1 MFFILFVAMML
12 YDMDIYSRACRS
24 VQRNFDDY
32 VPAGTTEEMK
42 NKYVHCFAIKSC
54 PVSYILHYT
63 VKHCNFGLET
73 ASIMEMK
80 QALRCGCPP
89 ERVVYDSPCKSSAE
103 IRTALLCGV
112 NINAN
117 SFVEVTKIVAEREK
131 LEKEGLADK
140 CTGVVGIRVN
150 PMVGGGNISALST
163 ATASS
168 KFGIPL
174 TVPGKEKIL
183 DIYRKYPY
191 FKGIMS
197 HVGSQGMPVSIMAK
211 GVQILCNL
219 ADDIDAACRAE
230 GETAGRIRLLDI
242 GGGLSANYTSEEVS
256 PTFGEY
262 AAEILKVYPRFFQQ
276 GRIIATEFGKSL
288 ITKSGVICTTIEDVL
303 TPPTQAEVQAA
314 VAMAEKLPHSPAP
327 ASEAV
332 PVAAA
337 DEEEKYTVIIHAGA
351 DILLRT
357 AYCPTVFKHRFA
369 LVPAVEKN
377 AAECAVT
384 IAGPLCFSGDILA
397 KDYLLPK
404 PEEGD
409 KLLIL
414 DTGANSISLF
424 R

>member
-1 MFFILFVAMML
+1 MML

-24 VQRNFDDY
+24 VQRNFDEF
-32 VPAGTTEEMK
+32 VPAGTSDAQL

-54 PVSYILHYT
+54 PVSYILNYT
-63 VKHCNFGLET
+63 VKQCNFGLET
-73 ASIMEMK
+73 ASVMEMK

-89 ERVVYDSPCKSSAE
+89 ERVVYDSPCKSTDE

-117 SFVEVTKIVAEREK
+117 SFVEINKIITEREK
-131 LEKEGLADK
+131 LEKEGLGGK
-140 CTGVVGIRVN
+140 CIGVVGCRVN

-174 TVPGKEKIL
+174 TVAGKGKIEA
-183 DIYRKYPY
+183 IYKKYPY

-219 ADDIDAACRAE
+219 ADDIDAVCRVE
-230 GETAGRIRLLDI
+230 GETTGRIQMLDI
-242 GGGLSANYTSEEVS
+242 GGGLSANYGSEQIS
-256 PTFGEY
+256 PTFGDY
-262 AAEILKVYPRFFQQ
+262 ATEILKVYPRFFQQ
-276 GRIIATEFGKSL
+276 GRTIVTEFGKSL

-314 VAMAEKLPHSPAP
+314 VAMAERLPHSAAP
-327 ASEAV
+327 DAESS
-332 PVAAA
+332 PVAAPT
-337 DEEEKYTVIIHAGA
+337 EEQEKYTVIIHAGA
-351 DILLRT
+351 DLLLRT
-357 AYCPTVFKHRFA
+357 AYCPATFKHRFA

-377 AAECAVT
+377 ASECAVT

-397 KDYLLPK
+397 KDYMLPK
-404 PEEGD
+404 PDEGD

-414 DTGANSISLF
+414 DTGANSISTF